1 MATLVVEGL
10 LSIAHVGDSRPHLA
24 RDGKLVRLTRNDS
37 WAATVLG
44 RRPFD
49 AVTVEQLP
57 MRHVLTNVLG
67 PRTQTEIHMQERSIK
82 AGDLLVI
89 CRDGLHG
96 SMDDRHIR
104 EALAHH
110 KTVEATAE
118 GLRAALDRGSR
129 DKVTAIVLTCE

>member
-1 MATLVVEGL
+1 
-10 LSIAHVGDSRPHLA
+10 
-24 RDGKLVRLTRNDS
+24 
-37 WAATVLG
+37 
-44 RRPFD
+44 
-49 AVTVEQLP
+49 
-57 MRHVLTNVLG
+57 
-67 PRTQTEIHMQERSIK
+67 MQERSIK

-104 EALAHH
+104 EALAQHH
-110 KTVEATAE
+110 KAVEATAE